1 MNQGFTLME
10 MLVVIAVIGILTA
23 IGFVSL
29 EDYRAILRIR
39 EAQTQFSQDLEKT
52 RQYSR
57 RLSVNLTV
65 KVNTSTNVYEMY
77 AVKADGTK
85 DTALPSIGPFSL
97 PVGMQFSATPATATP
112 ALADPVFRGP
122 FGRLQAISPCYAI
135 KISNRTPFAEITLL
149 GVTGIVVSRPIKKS
163 GVPCA

>member
-1 MNQGFTLME
+1 ME

-29 EDYRAILRIR
+29 DNYRAILRIR

-52 RQYSR
+52 RQLSR

-65 KVNTSTNVYEMY
+65 KVNTTTNIYEMY
-77 AVKADGTK
+77 ALKSDGTK
-85 DTALPSIGPFSL
+85 DTSLPSIGPFSL
-97 PVGMQFSATPATATP
+97 PVGTQFSSAPS
-112 ALADPVFRGP
+112 LDPTFRGP
-122 FGRLQAISPCYAI
+122 FGRVQAISPCYAV
-135 KISNRTPFAEITLL
+135 KISNRAPYAEITLL
-149 GVTGIVVSRPIKKS
+149 GVTGIVVSRPIKKT